1 MAINPDLFR
10 AILALD
16 SYNRQYNPGIN
27 LTGYGNQIGYATVA
41 LSSVDPAA
49 GISGGQAASF
59 FAQAYTWNGTTVIS
73 FRGTDK
79 AFPSWQNGTL
89 GDFANGWFTGAGLR

>member
-1 MAINPDLFR
+1 MTLSPDLFR

-16 SYNRQYNPGIN
+16 SYNRGGPSWQ
-27 LTGYGNQIGYATVA
+27 
-41 LSSVDPAA
+41 A
-49 GISGGQAASF
+49 GISLAGSSIGNASLKTDVLLPTGSSTASF

-89 GDFANGWFTGAGLR
+89 GDFANGWV

>member
-1 MAINPDLFR
+1 MTISNDLFR
-10 AILALD
+10 AILSLD
-16 SYNRQYNPGIN
+16 SYNRGGQDWKAGIN
-27 LTGYGNQIGYATVA
+27 LTGTTIGTASIRQDAQPVGAQT
-41 LSSVDPAA
+41 
-49 GISGGQAASF
+49 ASF

-89 GDFANGWFTGAGLR
+89 GDFANGWFMGAGLR

>member
-1 MAINPDLFR
+1 MAISNDLFR

-16 SYNRQYNPGIN
+16 SYNR
-27 LTGYGNQIGYATVA
+27 GYKAGVTLGSNTQIGTAT
-41 LSSVDPAA
+41 LRND
-49 GISGGQAASF
+49 ISLPTDYQSASF
-59 FAQAYTWNGTTVIS
+59 FAQAHTWNGTTVIS

-89 GDFANGWFTGAGLR
+89 GDFENCWFTGAGLR

>member
-1 MAINPDLFR
+1 MSISPDLFR

-16 SYNRQYNPGIN
+16 SYNRGYKPGVQ
-27 LTGYGNQIGYATVA
+27 LGGNQIGNAV
-41 LSSVDPAA
+41 LGLRSDVSA
-49 GISGGQAASF
+49 GSAEVTASL
-59 FAQAYTWNGTTVIS
+59 FAQSYTWNGTTVIS

-89 GDFANGWFTGAGLR
+89 GDFANGWV